1 MDSLKIARTRLFR
14 GVRVM
19 RSFAGVGLFAAALL
33 AAAQTR
39 ADVTL
44 GPGETLTWAT
54 DAPASGEAIAA
65 TGGTIEVSVVIN
77 NGATVRFTK
86 TFYQTD
92 PSGRLVLSG
101 PARFGSNS
109 NNTYAFLPE
118 NAIAFAPDA
127 ANPNLDL
134 VGYVSFLVLPE
145 KWSSPIP
152 YTLAKNVL
160 LCFYGGNMVTD
171 PVYTLPT
178 NCTVRMTSP
187 TNFPLTTVITVPAT
201 ATFQNRPAKF
211 NPETNAGSSVDND
224 TTTVRSNTVVLA
236 GGTLQRH
243 DQRR

>member
-1 MDSLKIARTRLFR
+1 
-14 GVRVM
+14 M
-19 RSFAGVGLFAAALL
+19 RNFAGIGLFAAALL

-54 DAPASGEAIAA
+54 DAPASGEAITA
-65 TGGTIEVSVVIN
+65 TGGTIVFDANATVAHNFYLGGGEAITATGGTIVFDANATVAHNFYLGGEVSVVIN

-101 PARFGSNS
+101 PARFGSNDS
-109 NNTYAFLPE
+109 NKYAFLPE

-127 ANPNLDL
+127 TSPNLDL

-187 TNFPLTTVITVPAT
+187 TNFPLTTVITVTAPRSSIPKPTRDRPWT
-201 ATFQNRPAKF
+201 AT
-211 NPETNAGSSVDND
+211 
-224 TTTVRSNTVVLA
+224 
-236 GGTLQRH
+236 
-243 DQRR
+243 